1 MEKEVFDNALN
12 EEAYM
17 KGISNLR
24 KYFQGGYQCSIGD
37 PVLFFFTGSRLRL
50 SLKMAWLLGAV
61 LGFFNRIR
69 LPIFF

>member
-24 KYFQGGYQCSIGD
+24 KYFQGGYQYWGSST
-37 PVLFFFTGSRLRL
+37 FFSLASGFGSL
-50 SLKMAWLLGAV
+50 
-61 LGFFNRIR
+61 
-69 LPIFF
+69 